1 MQHIGGDTVNETEL
15 GTHEWWETY
24 KETVNSDPELEVR
37 GHDKFNENFYVQ
49 MGDERVLLEMADG
62 KIDTVVPNP
71 TLNHRWTFGVEGDRE
86 AWEEFVQETP
96 PPFNHEIIAS
106 HYRTAVRNED
116 GHLQLTGDNK
126 KIFQNLRAFQ
136 RTLELM
142 RVAHNNGGA

>member
-1 MQHIGGDTVNETEL
+1 MNETEL